1 MPIRRPGPDWPSG
14 GRSDNLFRS
23 QGVVVERPDRLR
35 DCSATEESDMK
46 TSIRIVA
53 LALCAVAAVAA
64 QASMRVD
71 NFRLLDQDLQ
81 AHELYYYQDAT
92 AIVLMVQ
99 MNGCPIVRNLL
110 GDFRAV
116 HEDYAERGVVFAM
129 INPSLQD
136 TREAIRQEAADFG
149 IDLPILVDETQLVG
163 EALGIDRSAEV
174 FVIDPRTWT
183 VAYRGPLN
191 DRVGYETQR
200 QQADSQ
206 YLADALDR
214 VLAGEPVAEPSRRAK
229 GCIIN
234 FPERQR
240 KDAHEEI
247 SYAETIA
254 PILKERCVTCHS
266 PGGIGPWAMTS
277 YDMVRGFAPMIREV
291 VRTRRMPP
299 WEVATDY
306 PALHG
311 DRALTADEK
320 RTLVHWIEAGAPRG
334 DGPDPLTEVEP
345 VSEEWAL
352 GEPDLIVTSPPF
364 TVPATGVVD
373 YQFPA
378 IPNPLDRDVWV
389 RAVSIHPGGRKV
401 VHHVLIGTTEEVI
414 PEGDDR
420 RFNAVFDNYL
430 WGYAPGA
437 DYYEYP
443 EGAGVLVRQ
452 GGQIHLQMHYTTY
465 GRETVD
471 ETQIALYFH
480 DEPPEHHLRQ
490 QVVMGT
496 DLVIPAGEARHE
508 ETGYFE
514 FDREAQIYSLF
525 PHAHFRGVATG
536 FDLVY
541 PDGRREGLLQVP
553 RYDFN
558 WQHTY
563 TLAEPIT
570 VPAGTRIVHTTVY
583 DNSARNPANPDPDKT
598 VTWGLQS
605 WDEMLYGGFFFRWTE
620 GTAENPVH
628 DDLAFRIGQFFGG
641 WDDDFDGVLQAGEMP
656 QRIRE
661 AFESGQLDPF
671 NADRDDGLSPIEYRR
686 FVEHRRRQ
694 QAEQQASAAGN

>member
-1 MPIRRPGPDWPSG
+1 MITP
-14 GRSDNLFRS
+14 L
-23 QGVVVERPDRLR
+23 
-35 DCSATEESDMK
+35 
-46 TSIRIVA
+46 RIV
-53 LALCAVAAVAA
+53 LFAACTSTLTLTVTAA
-64 QASMRVD
+64 QASTQVD

-81 AHELYYYQDAT
+81 SHELYYYSDAA

-99 MNGCPIVRNLL
+99 MNGCPVVRNLL
-110 GDFRAV
+110 TDLQALQA
-116 HEDYAERGVVFAM
+116 DYAEQGVEFAM

-136 TREAIRQEAADFG
+136 TRASIRQEAEDFG
-149 IDLPILVDETQLVG
+149 IEMPILIDETQLIG
-163 EALGIDRSAEV
+163 EALEIDRSGEV
-174 FVIDPRTWT
+174 LVIDPRTWT

-191 DRVGYETQR
+191 DRVGYEIQR
-200 QQADSQ
+200 NNASER
-206 YLADALDR
+206 YVADALDQ
-214 VLAGEPVAEPSRRAK
+214 VLAGEPVEQPRRRTQ

-240 KDAHEEI
+240 KDAHAQI

-266 PGGIGPWAMTS
+266 PGGIGPWAMTR
-277 YDMVRGFAPMIREV
+277 YEMVRGFAPMIREV

-299 WEVATDY
+299 WEVATNY
-306 PALHG
+306 PPLHG
-311 DRALTADEK
+311 NRALSPGEK

-334 DGPDPLTEVEP
+334 DGPDPLTEVESI
-345 VSEEWAL
+345 SEEWEL
-352 GEPDLIVTSPPF
+352 GEPDLILTSPPF

-378 IPNPLDRDVWV
+378 IANPLDRDAWV
-389 RAVSIHPGGRKV
+389 RAVSIHPGNRKV
-401 VHHVLIGTTEEVI
+401 VHHVLIGTSEEVI

-420 RFNAVFDNYL
+420 RFNAVFGNYL

-471 ETQIALYFH
+471 ETRIALYFH
-480 DEPPEHHLRQ
+480 DEPPKHHLRQ

-496 DLVIPAGEARHE
+496 DLQIPAGEPRHRE
-508 ETGYFE
+508 RGYFE
-514 FDREAQIYSLF
+514 FEREAEIYSLF
-525 PHAHFRGVATG
+525 PHAHFRGVSTG

-563 TLAEPIT
+563 TLAEPVT

-583 DNSARNPANPDPDKT
+583 DNSERNPANPDPEKN

-628 DDLAFRIGQFFGG
+628 DQLAFDIAQFFGG
-641 WDDDFDGVLQAGEMP
+641 WDDDFDGVLQPAEMP
-656 QRIRE
+656 GRIRE
-661 AFESGQLDPF
+661 AFEGGQLDPF
-671 NADRDDGLSPIEYRR
+671 NADGDGALSPGEYRH

-694 QAEQQASAAGN
+694 RAEQQASAPGS

>member
-1 MPIRRPGPDWPSG
+1 MFTPVRIIVLAFCVLVS
-14 GRSDNLFRS
+14 
-23 QGVVVERPDRLR
+23 GVVLA
-35 DCSATEESDMK
+35 SA
-46 TSIRIVA
+46 
-53 LALCAVAAVAA
+53 
-64 QASMRVD
+64 RVD
-71 NFRLLDQDLQ
+71 NFRLLDQELRS
-81 AHELYYYQDAT
+81 HELYYYEDAA

-110 GDFRAV
+110 SDFQALQA
-116 HEDYAERGVVFAM
+116 DYAERGVEFAM
-129 INPSLQD
+129 INPALQD
-136 TREAIRQEAADFG
+136 TRAAIRQEAEDFG
-149 IDLPILVDETQLVG
+149 IEVPILIDETQLIG
-163 EALGIDRSAEV
+163 EALGIDRSGEV
-174 FVIDPRTWT
+174 FVIDPKTWT

-191 DRVGYETQR
+191 DRVGYETQ
-200 QQADSQ
+200 QNEAQEHFV
-206 YLADALDR
+206 ADALDR
-214 VLAGEPVAEPSRRAK
+214 VLAGEAVEQARRRTQ

-234 FPERQR
+234 FPERQQQE
-240 KDAHEEI
+240 AHAQI

-254 PILKERCVTCHS
+254 PILKERCVACHT
-266 PGGIGPWAMTS
+266 PGGIGPWAMTR
-277 YDMVRGFAPMIREV
+277 YEMVRGFAPMVREV
-291 VRTRRMPP
+291 IRTRRMPP

-311 DRALTADEK
+311 DRALTVDEK
-320 RTLVHWIEAGAPRG
+320 RALVHWIEAGAPRG
-334 DGPDPLTEVEP
+334 EGPDPLTEVEP
-345 VSEEWAL
+345 ISEEWAL
-352 GEPDLIVTSPPF
+352 GEPDLILTSPPF
-364 TVPATGVVD
+364 TVPATGFVD

-389 RAVSIHPGGRKV
+389 RAVSIHPGDRKV
-401 VHHVLIGTTEEVI
+401 VHHVLIGTTDEVI

-420 RFNAVFDNYL
+420 RFNAVFGNYL

-465 GRETVD
+465 GRETID

-480 DEPPEHHLRQ
+480 DEPPEFHLRQ

-496 DLVIPAGEARHE
+496 DLNIPAGEPRHRE
-508 ETGYFE
+508 RGYFE
-514 FDREAQIYSLF
+514 FEREAEIYSLF

-563 TLAEPIT
+563 TLEEPVT
-570 VPAGTRIVHTTVY
+570 VPAGSRIVHTTVY
-583 DNSARNPANPDPDKT
+583 DNSARNPANPDPAKD
-598 VTWGLQS
+598 VGWGLQS

-628 DDLAFRIGQFFGG
+628 DQLAFDIAQFFGG

-656 QRIRE
+656 GRIRE
-661 AFESGQLDPF
+661 AFVGGQLDPF
-671 NADRDDGLSPIEYRR
+671 NADGDDGLSPAEYRA

-694 QAEQQASAAGN
+694 RAEQQAAAGAN